1 MSGHGPDEI
10 RKHVRVYMVVFATLA
25 ALTIITVA
33 ISYLHLDT
41 GAAIALAMA
50 VAIVKGSLVAMF
62 FMHLVSEEKVIYCLL
77 GLTGA
82 FFALILYLPSGWYS
96 NEVKVDAVWSVLPT
110 EGNALHGAGHSS
122 AGHEA
127 GHEQPEAGHAAH

>member
-1 MSGHGPDEI
+1 MSAHGPDEI

-25 ALTIITVA
+25 TLTIVTVG

-62 FMHLVSEEKVIYCLL
+62 FMHLVSEEKAIYCLL

-82 FFALILYLPSGWYS
+82 FFALLLYLPSGWYD
-96 NEVKVDAVWSVLPT
+96 NEVKVDTVWSVLPS
-110 EGNALHGAGHSS
+110 EGNAMHNAGHSPPEHA

-127 GHEQPEAGHAAH
+127 EAGHAGH